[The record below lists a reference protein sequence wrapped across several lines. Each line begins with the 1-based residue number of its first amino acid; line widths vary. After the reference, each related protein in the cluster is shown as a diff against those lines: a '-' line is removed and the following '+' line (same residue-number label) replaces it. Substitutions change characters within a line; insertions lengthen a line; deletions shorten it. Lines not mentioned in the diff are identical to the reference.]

1 MAIDAIVE
9 KLEGV
14 DIGVSAADAENVEL
28 LYQFGDLLLRYRDW
42 EEQECEKKFFD
53 VLAFRWEEFTNQ
65 APATIPRLR
74 LSIRHGS
81 PFRLKRKKS
90 SRATTSIIE
99 FASMAMAFSTSLRRD
114 FSAKAT
120 FGLLRKA

>member
-28 LYQFGDLLLRYRDW
+28 LYQLGIYYSATEIGRSRSAKRSSSTCLHFAGKSL
-42 EEQECEKKFFD
+42 QTKP
-53 VLAFRWEEFTNQ
+53 
-65 APATIPRLR
+65 PATIPRLR